1 MLNTFP
7 LSFTDVFGVQHPNAV
22 AMISAVSSQ
31 GSVMY
36 GVDGAESAVSGS
48 LSYQVRFWH
57 SEVARVAG
65 AQPQNLTTGSPSIGA
80 NGIAIGSMSI
90 TGDAANLPRAEWAEA
105 CRAHFET
112 AVLPTLAEVQYAN

>member
-1 MLNTFP
+1 M
-7 LSFTDVFGVQHPNAV
+7 
-22 AMISAVSSQ
+22 
-31 GSVMY
+31 
-36 GVDGAESAVSGS
+36 
-48 LSYQVRFWH
+48 
-57 SEVARVAG
+57 AG

>member
-1 MLNTFP
+1 MLNTFT
-7 LSFTDVFGVQHPNAV
+7 LSFTDVFGVPHPNAV

-36 GVDGAESAVSGS
+36 GSDGTESAVSGS

-57 SEVARVAG
+57 SEAARVAG
-65 AQPQNLTTGSPSIGA
+65 AQPQNLTTGGPSIGPT
-80 NGIAIGSMSI
+80 GSMMGSMTL
-90 TGDAANLPRAEWAEA
+90 TGEAANLPRAEWAEA

-112 AVLPTLAEVQYAN
+112 AVVPTLSPAESAT

>member
-1 MLNTFP
+1 MLNTFT
-7 LSFTDVFGVQHPNAV
+7 LSFTDVFGVPHPNAV

-36 GVDGAESAVSGS
+36 GSDGTESAVSGS

-57 SEVARVAG
+57 SEAARASG
-65 AQPQNLTTGSPSIGA
+65 AQPQLIGPD
-80 NGIAIGSMSI
+80 GQYGMFTQS
-90 TGDAANLPRAEWAEA
+90 GDAASLPAAEWAAA

-112 AVLPTLAEVQYAN
+112 VVAPTLSPAESAT